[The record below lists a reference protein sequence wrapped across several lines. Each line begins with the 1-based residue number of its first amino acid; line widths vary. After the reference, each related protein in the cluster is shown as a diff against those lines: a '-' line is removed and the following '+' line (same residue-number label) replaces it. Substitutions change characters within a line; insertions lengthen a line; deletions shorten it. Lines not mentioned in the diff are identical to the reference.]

1 MAIAYLWFSI
11 VTNIIYSFGI
21 FMFTNLLKFSKIVKK
36 KINNDHINI
45 ISNTG
50 WLFFGK
56 IFRLAISLFVG
67 TWIARYLGPKDFGIL
82 QYALA
87 FSSFFLPLSTAQ
99 MSPIITR
106 DLVREPNSKHKILG
120 TAFSIQITG
129 GILAAI
135 LSVIAIIILSPKDSY
150 IQLLVAIV
158 SLKFIFNSFQ
168 PIENWFESQVKSKFQ
183 VLASNIAFVI
193 ITILKIL
200 LIVHQASLF
209 AFTCILAL
217 EAMIY
222 SLGLIFYYQLGGQ
235 NIRKWRANLPKIK
248 YLLKE
253 SYPLLLSATA
263 ILFYSSIDRVML
275 GNMVGSSSVGIYSSA
290 ANLSGQ
296 LYFIP
301 VIVCSSLFPTIVKS
315 KNLHKSAYNKK
326 LQQIYN
332 LIGIISYALIIVLIP
347 LSGFFITLLYGN
359 DYQAAI
365 PIFSLHL
372 CTCLFTFQGE
382 VRSKWIVTEG
392 LQKLNFYARL
402 TGLGLNV
409 LLNFLLIPLYQ
420 GMGAAIATLISA
432 AVSNYICF
440 LFWKETRENAMF
452 TAKALLLPF
461 RLSKFSWR

>member
-1 MAIAYLWFSI
+1 M
-11 VTNIIYSFGI
+11 
-21 FMFTNLLKFSKIVKK
+21 
-36 KINNDHINI
+36 
-45 ISNTG
+45 
-50 WLFFGK
+50 GK
-56 IFRLAISLFVG
+56 IFRLSISLFVG

-106 DLVREPNSKHKILG
+106 DLVREPDSRNEILG
-120 TAFSIQITG
+120 TAFLIQITG

-135 LSVIAIIILSPKDSY
+135 LSVTFIIVLSPEDSF
-150 IQLLVAIV
+150 IQLLVAII

-168 PIENWFESQVKSKFQ
+168 PIKNWFESQVKSKFQ
-183 VLASNIAFVI
+183 VLASNQSFLVI
-193 ITILKIL
+193 TVLKIL
-200 LIVHQASLF
+200 LIIYQAPLLL
-209 AFTCILAL
+209 FTCVIVL
-217 EAMIY
+217 EAIIY
-222 SLGLIFYYQLGGQ
+222 ALALIFYYQLGNQ
-235 NIRKWRANLPKIK
+235 DIKKWRTNLPKIK

-301 VIVCSSLFPTIVKS
+301 VIVCSSLFPTIIKS
-315 KNLHKSAYNKK
+315 KNLSKTAYNKK
-326 LQQIYN
+326 LEKIYN
-332 LIGIISYALIIVLIP
+332 LIGIISYSLIFILIP
-347 LSGFFITLLYGN
+347 LSGFLITSLYGN
-359 DYQAAI
+359 DYKLAI

-402 TGLGLNV
+402 TGLILNCI
-409 LLNFLLIPLYQ
+409 LNFLLIPIYQ

-432 AVSNYICF
+432 AVSNYLCF
-440 LFWKETRENAMF
+440 LVWKETRENAML
-452 TAKALLLPF
+452 TAKALSLPF
-461 RLSKFSWR
+461 RLSKLSSR

>member
-1 MAIAYLWFSI
+1 MLNCLI
-11 VTNIIYSFGI
+11 
-21 FMFTNLLKFSKIVKK
+21 NLSKIAKK
-36 KINNDHINI
+36 KLNNDHINI
-45 ISNTG
+45 INNTG

-56 IFRLAISLFVG
+56 MFRLLISLFVG

-99 MSPIITR
+99 MSPIVTR
-106 DLVREPNSKHKILG
+106 DLVRKPASRHEILG
-120 TAFSIQITG
+120 TAFFIQITG

-135 LSVIAIIILSPKDSY
+135 LSVTAIILISPEDLY

-183 VLASNIAFVI
+183 VLASNIAFLVI
-193 ITILKIL
+193 TVLKIL
-200 LIVHQASLF
+200 LIVYQAPLVI
-209 AFTCILAL
+209 FTWVIAL

-222 SLGLIFYYQLGGQ
+222 ALTLIFYYQLGSQ
-235 NIRKWRANLPKIK
+235 NIREWRTNLSKIK

-275 GNMVGSSSVGIYSSA
+275 GNMIGSSSVGIYSSA
-290 ANLSGQ
+290 TNLSGQ

-315 KNLHKSAYNKK
+315 KNLSKSAYNKK
-326 LQQIYN
+326 LQKIYN
-332 LIGIISYALIIVLIP
+332 LIGIISYSLIIVLIP
-347 LSGFFITLLYGN
+347 LSGFLITLLYGN

-372 CTCLFTFQGE
+372 CICLFTFQGE

-402 TGLGLNV
+402 TGLVLNV
-409 LLNFLLIPLYQ
+409 LLNFLLIPYYK
-420 GMGAAIATLISA
+420 GMGAVIATLISA
-432 AVSNYICF
+432 AVSNFLCF
-440 LFWKETRENAMF
+440 LVWQETRENAML

-461 RLSKFSWR
+461 RLPNLSSR

>member
-1 MAIAYLWFSI
+1 MLNYLL
-11 VTNIIYSFGI
+11 N
-21 FMFTNLLKFSKIVKK
+21 FSKIAKK
-36 KINNDHINI
+36 KINDDHINI
-45 ISNTG
+45 ISNTS

-106 DLVREPNSKHKILG
+106 DLVQKPASKNEILG
-120 TAFSIQITG
+120 TAFIIQITG

-135 LSVIAIIILSPKDSY
+135 LSIAAIILLSPEDSY
-150 IQLLVAIV
+150 IQLLVVIV
-158 SLKFIFNSFQ
+158 SLKFIFNSLQ
-168 PIENWFESQVKSKFQ
+168 PIENWFESQVNSKFQ
-183 VLASNIAFVI
+183 VLSSNIAFVF
-193 ITILKIL
+193 ITLLKIL
-200 LIVHQASLF
+200 LIVNQASLL
-209 AFTCILAL
+209 AITCIIVL
-217 EAMIY
+217 EAIIY
-222 SLGLIFYYQLGGQ
+222 SLGLIFYYQLDKQ
-235 NIRKWRANLPKIK
+235 NIRKWHTNLPKIK

-275 GNMVGSSSVGIYSSA
+275 GNMIGSSSVGIYSSA

-315 KNLHKSAYNKK
+315 KNLSKSAYNKK
-326 LQQIYN
+326 LQKIYN
-332 LIGIISYALIIVLIP
+332 LIGIISYSLIIVLIP
-347 LSGFFITLLYGN
+347 LSGFLITLLYGN

-372 CTCLFTFQGE
+372 FTCLFTFQGE
-382 VRSKWIVTEG
+382 VRSKWIVTQG

-402 TGLGLNV
+402 TGLVLNV
-409 LLNFLLIPLYQ
+409 LLNLLLIPVYQ

-432 AVSNYICF
+432 AVSNYLCF
-440 LFWKETRENAMF
+440 LVWQETRENAML

-461 RLSKFSWR
+461 RRLPNLSSR

>member
-1 MAIAYLWFSI
+1 
-11 VTNIIYSFGI
+11 
-21 FMFTNLLKFSKIVKK
+21 MFNNLLNFSKITKTK
-36 KINNDHINI
+36 LNSDYINI

-99 MSPIITR
+99 MSPIVTR
-106 DLVREPNSKHKILG
+106 DLVQKPESRNEILG

-135 LSVIAIIILSPKDSY
+135 LSVIGIIILAPEDSY

-193 ITILKIL
+193 ITIVKIL
-200 LIVHQASLF
+200 LIINQASLL
-209 AFTCILAL
+209 AFTCVLVL

-222 SLGLIFYYQLGGQ
+222 SLGLIFYYQSGSQ
-235 NIRKWRANLPKIK
+235 NISKWRTNLPKIK

-275 GNMVGSSSVGIYSSA
+275 GNIVGSTSVGIYSSA
-290 ANLSGQ
+290 ANLSSQ

-301 VIVCSSLFPTIVKS
+301 VIVCSSLFPTIIKA
-315 KNLHKSAYNKK
+315 KNLSKSTYRNK
-326 LQQIYN
+326 LQKIYN
-332 LIGIISYALIIVLIP
+332 LIGIISYSLIIILIP
-347 LSGFFITLLYGN
+347 LSGLLITLLYGN
-359 DYQAAI
+359 DYKAAI
-365 PIFSLHL
+365 PIFSIHL

-402 TGLGLNV
+402 TGLILNV
-409 LLNFLLIPLYQ
+409 VLNFLLIPHYE
-420 GMGAAIATLISA
+420 GIGAAIATLISA
-432 AVSNYICF
+432 VVSNYLCF
-440 LFWKETRENAMF
+440 LFWQETRENAML

-461 RLSKFSWR
+461 HLSKFR